1 MKVFPRPEAGSEDP
15 LLHFIPST
23 AASSGTIPENPNLRK
38 DLLQDNTTSKESGFL
53 GYGKAILEPG

>member
-15 LLHFIPST
+15 LLHFVPST

-38 DLLQDNTTSKESGFL
+38 DPLQDDAASKESGFL
-53 GYGKAILEPG
+53 GCGKAILEPG